1 MRRRN
6 GTGCPITGAL
16 QMIGDKWTLLIVRA
30 LARGPRRTTEILN
43 ALQPISSRTLVQ
55 RLRDM
60 EEDEFLER
68 RDFGGNPPHVEYALT
83 VRGRRLLPV
92 LEVLRELGNDLGC
105 EDCATRYQREGSYC
119 EVCPRKNRHED
130 RYESPARR
138 DLDDSIV
145 LL

>member
-43 ALQPISSRTLVQ
+43 GLHPISSRTLVQ

-83 VRGRRLLPV
+83 QRGRRLLPV
-92 LEVLRELGNDLGC
+92 LEVLRDLGNDLGC

-119 EVCPRKNRHED
+119 EVCPRQNTYDD

>member
-43 ALQPISSRTLVQ
+43 GLHPISSRTLVQ

-83 VRGRRLLPV
+83 QRGRRLLPV
-92 LEVLRELGNDLGC
+92 LEVLRDLGNDLGC
-105 EDCATRYQREGSYC
+105 EDCATRFQLDGSYC
-119 EVCPRKNRHED
+119 EVCPRQISYED
-130 RYESPARR
+130 RFESPARR